1 MALIPPLLQ
10 GDLLLWRQLLAGLR
24 VRTNMPKW
32 RLLLHGQM
40 LEVVV
45 SLVSLILRCVGI
57 FAAALIVAS
66 ARLEWAARLPVAIG
80 EGATRSAHN
89 MDGRK
94 LRIRCTHRMCNA
106 RTPPPILSFSR
117 DLCKTEIPRSQR
129 CSLNDRI
136 RGSCNTWSQ

>member
-24 VRTNMPKW
+24 VWTNMPKW
-32 RLLLHGQM
+32 RLLMHGQM

-57 FAAALIVAS
+57 FAVALIVAS

-80 EGATRSAHN
+80 EGATRSAHD
-89 MDGRK
+89 MDGRS
-94 LRIRCTHRMCNA
+94 LRILYTHSLCNDQ
-106 RTPPPILSFSR
+106 TPSPILSSSMAARKINFPCIQHR
-117 DLCKTEIPRSQR
+117 NLH
-129 CSLNDRI
+129 DRI
-136 RGSCNTWSQ
+136 RGKCTYSSP